1 MFTETIFA
9 LSSGALPAGIAVI
22 RLSGPHVRHIL
33 ETIVGGVPTARHAG
47 LVDIRDRKRSLLDRG
62 LVLFFEAPASVTGE
76 DCAEL
81 HVHGGRAVVAALLRT
96 LGEFDGVRQAD
107 AGEFTRRAFLN
118 GKMDLTG
125 AEALADL
132 LAADTEMQRRLAL
145 ENAGGSQRELYD
157 GWRASMV
164 RSRAMIE
171 AALDFTDEDDVS
183 EYAWESERQHLGA
196 LASEIEKHRGGYAA
210 AEMIRDGFRIVI
222 LGSPNAGKSSLLNA
236 IARRDVAIVT
246 DEPGTTR
253 DLIEVPVDLGGYKVV
268 FTDTAGIRD
277 GAGRVESIGIER
289 ALGYARSAHLLLLLE
304 DAADRRP
311 MDLGSDRPT
320 WRVGSKTDLLP
331 PDDWDEA
338 VNRYDHLVSAH
349 TGVGIQPL
357 LDAIRDRLDAMIPAD
372 HGVLPSRVRHDQLLG
387 TAAGHLRQAAAM
399 SEADVV
405 AEELR
410 LAAEA
415 LGRVT
420 GTIDTEEVLGAIF
433 SEFCIGK

>member
-22 RLSGPHVRHIL
+22 RLSGPHVRHVL
-33 ETIVGGVPTARHAG
+33 ETIVGGVPAARHAG
-47 LVDIRDRKRSLLDRG
+47 LVDIRDRQGALLDRG
-62 LVLFFEAPASVTGE
+62 LVLFFEAPASFTGE

-96 LGEFDGVRQAD
+96 LGEFDGLRQAD

-132 LAADTEMQRRLAL
+132 LAAETEMQRRLAV
-145 ENAGGSQRELYD
+145 ENSGGGQRALYD
-157 GWRASMV
+157 GWRATLV

-171 AALDFTDEDDVS
+171 AALDFADEDDVS
-183 EYAWESERQHLGA
+183 EGAWESERQNLGA
-196 LASEIEKHRGGYAA
+196 LASEIEKHRRGYAA
-210 AEMIRDGFRIVI
+210 AEMIRDGFRVVI
-222 LGSPNAGKSSLLNA
+222 LGAPNAGKSSLLNA

-253 DLIEVPVDLGGYKVV
+253 DLIEVPVDLGGHKVV

-277 GAGRVESIGIER
+277 GAGRVEAIGIER
-289 ALGYARSAHLLLLLE
+289 ARDYAHSAHLLLVLE
-304 DAADRRP
+304 DALDRRP
-311 MDLGSDRPT
+311 IDVRSDRPT
-320 WRVGSKTDLLP
+320 WRVGSKTDVLP
-331 PDDWDEA
+331 ADAWDEA
-338 VNRYDHLVSAH
+338 ITRYDHLVSAH
-349 TGVGIQPL
+349 TGSGIQPL
-357 LDAIRDRLDAMIPAD
+357 LDAVQERLHAMIPAN
-372 HGVLPSRVRHDQLLG
+372 HGVLPSRLRQDQLLA
-387 TAAGHLRQAAAM
+387 TVAAHLYQAAGLP
-399 SEADVV
+399 EADLV

-410 LAAEA
+410 LAADA

>member
-62 LVLFFEAPASVTGE
+62 LVLFFEAPASFTGE

-118 GKMDLTG
+118 GRMDLTG

-222 LGSPNAGKSSLLNA
+222 LGAPNAGKSSLLNA

-289 ALGYARSAHLLLLLE
+289 ALGYARSAHLLLVLE

-320 WRVGSKTDLLP
+320 WRVGSKTDLLR
-331 PDDWDEA
+331 PDAWDEA
-338 VNRYDHLVSAH
+338 VNRYDHLVSAR

-387 TAAGHLRQAAAM
+387 TAAGHLRQAAEM